1 MKNLVFSALTTSA
14 WDAKVLIRAAAI
26 LSLVVL
32 WALGA
37 SAATYTVVYT
47 FQGGANDGNT
57 PYDLGGALVRDSSGN
72 FYGTT
77 QGGGFKTCQ
86 GIGYQTGT
94 VFELSG
100 STETDLYNFTGCT
113 GEGISP
119 TGNVALDGSGNI
131 YGTTQDGG
139 IGDCGIVWEL
149 SGSTY
154 NKLHDFDC
162 GSGSYPYSGV
172 ILDANGNIYG
182 TAALGPQNAGNYGAV
197 WEISSGAYNVLYT
210 FTGGTDGANPYG
222 GLVMD
227 TQGNLYGTTA
237 FGGAYGQGT
246 VFEVSNSGGV
256 WTETVLHSF
265 QNANPTDGQQ
275 PYFASL
281 TLAGKPLGQ
290 LIYGVTKYGGSG
302 GNGTAFK
309 LMKSRK
315 GYKFSLLH
323 SFTRTGGDG
332 GLPFGTLLLYRGKL
346 FGTTE
351 VGGSSDWGTVF
362 ELVSGKTGWTET
374 ILYNFTGGSDG
385 GNPLAGLTA
394 GSLGNLYG
402 VATDGGSFTNCSYG
416 CGVIFK
422 VKP

>member
-14 WDAKVLIRAAAI
+14 WDARVLIRAAAI

-77 QGGGFKTCQ
+77 QGGGYEVCQ
-86 GIGYQTGT
+86 GVGLQTGT
-94 VFELSG
+94 VFELTG
-100 STETDLYNFTGCT
+100 TTETDLFNFTGC
-113 GEGISP
+113 GVYGISV
-119 TGNVALDGSGNI
+119 TGNVARDASGNL
-131 YGTTQDGG
+131 YGTAQNGG
-139 IGDCGIVWEL
+139 TGDCGTVWEL
-149 SGSTY
+149 TSSGIV
-154 NKLHDFDC
+154 KLHDFGC
-162 GSGSYPYSGV
+162 SSGSYPYAGV

-182 TAALGPQNAGNYGAV
+182 TAPLGPTGQGDYGAV
-197 WEISSGAYNVLYT
+197 WEISGGVYNILYT
-210 FTGGTDGANPYG
+210 FTGGSDGGYPYG

-227 TQGNLYGTTA
+227 TQGNLYGTTT

-246 VFEVSNSGGV
+246 VFELSNTGGV

-265 QNANPTDGQQ
+265 QNANPADGQQ

-281 TLAGKPLGQ
+281 TLAGKPLGNV
-290 LIYGVTKYGGSG
+290 IYGVTQYGGSG

-309 LMKSRK
+309 MVKSRK

-332 GLPFGTLLLYRGKL
+332 GWPFGTLLLFRGKL
-346 FGTTE
+346 YGTTH
-351 VGGSSDWGTVF
+351 VGGSSDYGTVY
-362 ELVSGKTGWTET
+362 ELALTKGVWTET
-374 ILYNFTGGSDG
+374 ILYNFTEGADGGS
-385 GNPLAGLTA
+385 PLAGLVA
-394 GSLGNLYG
+394 DSKGNLYG
-402 VATDGGSFTNCSYG
+402 VAPDGGSFTNCSYG